1 MSRYVTPLPGMLART
16 IEYVLARA
24 AALDE
29 AAERKL
35 APLAGRWLKF
45 DLQGLEIELW
55 LSAEGPAPIVLA
67 EPEREDLEPDTE
79 VAGTPASLL
88 AMALPDLDADGRV
101 RIEGD
106 ARLAQQFQQAMR
118 ALDPDIEKALTESLG
133 EIAGPQIY
141 RFIRETAEAAAGAAR
156 TGGEQFTQWLRE
168 ESRLTPSPAEWRAFR
183 DGVDELRERV
193 DRLESRL
200 KRRAQ

>member
-1 MSRYVTPLPGMLART
+1 MSRYATPLPGMLAGT
-16 IEYVLARA
+16 LAYVLERA
-24 AALDE
+24 ASLDE

-45 DLQGLEIELW
+45 DLQGLGMELW
-55 LSAEGPAPIVLA
+55 LSADGPAPIVLA
-67 EPEREDLEPDTE
+67 EPDIENLEPDTE
-79 VAGTPASLL
+79 ITGTPASLL
-88 AMALPDLDADGRV
+88 AMALPDLDGDGRV

-133 EIAGPQIY
+133 EIMGPQVY
-141 RFIRETAEAAAGAAR
+141 RFIRESAQAAAGSVR
-156 TGGEQFTQWLRE
+156 TGGEQVTHWLRE
-168 ESRLTPSPAEWRAFR
+168 ESGLTPSPAEWRAFR
-183 DGVDELRERV
+183 DGVDELREQV

-200 KRRAQ
+200 RRRQQ